1 MTQKEYIANVLETV
15 KILEDS
21 LRWLKRSYDKCQKI
35 GVKKEYSDD
44 EFDAFETLTSR
55 YARTADILIYKVFRS
70 IDAVEFENHGSLI
83 DILNRAHKRGF
94 FESIE
99 KIRQI
104 KELRNEIAHEYVK
117 ADIVE
122 LYGDVIEFVPV
133 LLTICDK
140 VKKYVEKNI
149 SSGE

>member
-1 MTQKEYIANVLETV
+1 M
-15 KILEDS
+15 
-21 LRWLKRSYDKCQKI
+21 
-35 GVKKEYSDD
+35 
-44 EFDAFETLTSR
+44 
-55 YARTADILIYKVFRS
+55 
-70 IDAVEFENHGSLI
+70 EFENHGSLI

-122 LYGDVIEFVPV
+122 LYGDVIEFAPE
-133 LLTICDK
+133 LFSICDN

-149 SSGE
+149 NSGE

>member
-1 MTQKEYIANVLETV
+1 MTQKEYIANVLETL

-21 LRWLKRSYDKCQKI
+21 LRWLRRSYEKCLKI
-35 GVKKEYSDD
+35 GIKKEYSDD

-55 YARTADILIYKVFRS
+55 YARTADIVIYKVFGS

-83 DILNRAHKRGF
+83 DVLNRAHRRGF

-117 ADIVE
+117 ADIIE
-122 LYGDVIEFVPV
+122 LYGDVMEFVPE
-133 LLTICDK
+133 LFNISDNA
-140 VKKYVEKNI
+140 KKYAEKNI
-149 SSGE
+149 SPGA

>member
-1 MTQKEYIANVLETV
+1 MTQKEYIANAHKALAA
-15 KILEDS
+15 LEDS
-21 LRWLKRSYDKCQKI
+21 LRWLKRSYEICSKI
-35 GVKKEYSDD
+35 GVKKDYADD

-55 YARTADILIYKVFRS
+55 YARTADIIIYKVFRS

-83 DILNRAHKRGF
+83 DVLNRAHRSGF

-117 ADIVE
+117 DDIIELFGEVVE
-122 LYGDVIEFVPV
+122 AVPE
-133 LLTICDK
+133 LFKIF
-140 VKKYVEKNI
+140 ENI
-149 SSGE
+149 SGYMKKI